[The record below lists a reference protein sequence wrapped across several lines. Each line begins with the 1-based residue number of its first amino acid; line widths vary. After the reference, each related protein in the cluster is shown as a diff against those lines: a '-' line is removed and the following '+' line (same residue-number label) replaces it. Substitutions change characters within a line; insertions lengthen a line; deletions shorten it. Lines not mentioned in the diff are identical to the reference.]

1 MLNIGDLVKADEF
14 LKVPYDPVEGLG
26 IVTDIEPWSDHHIYV
41 VYFFESAAIRWFE
54 EEDLILVNSIQENKK
69 IL

>member
-1 MLNIGDLVKADEF
+1 LISIGDLVKAEEF

-26 IVTDIEPWSDHHIYV
+26 IVVDIEPWNDHHICV
-41 VYFFESAAIRWFE
+41 VYFFQTAAIRWFE